1 MTTNARASKD
11 TSCHT
16 KSSSKGKPSKIS
28 SALTTS
34 PESPRGT
41 LHPTDTSASTTS
53 PESPKGT
60 LHPTDTSA
68 STTSPESPKGTLH
81 PTDTSA
87 KDAPSSP
94 TSNTVLASDLSV
106 PPVTEPV
113 VVSDSP
119 GHPVS
124 TWIKDPF
131 LTLYDKSKIENP
143 YEWLSD
149 AIINAAQ
156 QLLKQQ
162 SNCKI
167 GGFQNTN
174 YGKGYRFQHEEGDF
188 VQVLHV
194 SKSHWI
200 TVSNIGCSV
209 DTINVFDSAY
219 AFIDMDGR
227 KQISSIIKPKG
238 DTLTLNF
245 VNIQHQGNGSD
256 CGLFALACAT
266 DIVHGRDPFLSYW
279 DTKEMRSHFDEMYGS
294 KTDDMLPL
302 GEDT

>member
-1 MTTNARASKD
+1 M
-11 TSCHT
+11 
-16 KSSSKGKPSKIS
+16 
-28 SALTTS
+28 
-34 PESPRGT
+34 
-41 LHPTDTSASTTS
+41 
-53 PESPKGT
+53 
-60 LHPTDTSA
+60 
-68 STTSPESPKGTLH
+68 
-81 PTDTSA
+81 
-87 KDAPSSP
+87 
-94 TSNTVLASDLSV
+94 
-106 PPVTEPV
+106 
-113 VVSDSP
+113 
-119 GHPVS
+119 
-124 TWIKDPF
+124 PF

-279 DTKEMRSHFDEMYGS
+279 DTKEMRSHLMKCMEAKQMTCF
-294 KTDDMLPL
+294 PL
-302 GEDT
+302 GKAHRIPLKNRFKKTINITIHCICRMPYGNERMVSCDVCHKWFHCKCMQIDEGTSLSDMHWECNQDSCKPKKVCRRKGQ